1 LIRQRWSDP
10 MNRLPG
16 LLVLATVLG
25 LAPAWAADT
34 AFELASLQTPI
45 SAASLPTP
53 RDAADRTLIKENE
66 CDSPEAIAL
75 IESNREDVE
84 RTVVMD
90 R

>member
-10 MNRLPG
+10 MNRIPG
-16 LLVLATVLG
+16 LLLLAIVPG
-25 LAPAWAADT
+25 LVPAWATETGFD
-34 AFELASLQTPI
+34 LASLQTPI
-45 SAASLPTP
+45 SAASLLTP

-66 CDSPEAIAL
+66 CDPPEAIAL

-84 RTVVMD
+84 RSVVMD

>member
-1 LIRQRWSDP
+1 MKRF
-10 MNRLPG
+10 
-16 LLVLATVLG
+16 LG
-25 LAPAWAADT
+25 LMLLAMASGLVPAAAADG

-45 SAASLPTP
+45 GAESLLTA
-53 RDAADRTLIKENE
+53 RDDADRTLIKENE

-75 IESNREDVE
+75 IESYREDVE

>member
-1 LIRQRWSDP
+1 
-10 MNRLPG
+10 MNALAG

-25 LAPAWAADT
+25 LVPAWAADT
-34 AFELASLQTPI
+34 GFELASLQTPI
-45 SAASLPTP
+45 GAASLLTT

-66 CDSPEAIAL
+66 CDPPEAIAL
-75 IESNREDVE
+75 IESNREDIE

>member
-1 LIRQRWSDP
+1 MKRLSGLI
-10 MNRLPG
+10 
-16 LLVLATVLG
+16 VLATVLG
-25 LAPAWAADT
+25 LVPAAAGESGL
-34 AFELASLQTPI
+34 ELASLQTPI
-45 SAASLPTP
+45 GAASLLTA
-53 RDAADRTLIKENE
+53 RDDADRTLIKENE